1 MELMVITI
9 GSVALDGIR
18 LKSHLRIVELNDYI
32 CFNLQTCCYSMIII
46 IFVLINKHV
55 VIQHFVTLVAV
66 FNYFEL
72 KIATTC
78 IFAQKWPDRRPPFSI
93 HSNLVSITLV
103 KMCVKN
109 KQLLKSE

>member
-1 MELMVITI
+1 
-9 GSVALDGIR
+9 
-18 LKSHLRIVELNDYI
+18 
-32 CFNLQTCCYSMIII
+32 MIIFVLIYQHVVIQFVI
-46 IFVLINKHV
+46 IFVLINKHI
-55 VIQHFVTLVAV
+55 VIQHFVTLVTV

-93 HSNLVSITLV
+93 HSNLLSIRLV
-103 KMCVKN
+103 KMCTVRN

>member
-1 MELMVITI
+1 
-9 GSVALDGIR
+9 
-18 LKSHLRIVELNDYI
+18 
-32 CFNLQTCCYSMIII
+32 MIIFVLIYKHVVIQFVI

-55 VIQHFVTLVAV
+55 VIQHDFVTLVTV

-93 HSNLVSITLV
+93 HSNLLSIRLV
-103 KMCVKN
+103 KMCAVRD

>member
-1 MELMVITI
+1 
-9 GSVALDGIR
+9 
-18 LKSHLRIVELNDYI
+18 
-32 CFNLQTCCYSMIII
+32 MIIFVLIYKHVVIQFVI

-55 VIQHFVTLVAV
+55 VIQHFVTLVTV

-93 HSNLVSITLV
+93 HSNLLSIRLV
-103 KMCVKN
+103 KMCAVRN

>member
-1 MELMVITI
+1 
-9 GSVALDGIR
+9 
-18 LKSHLRIVELNDYI
+18 
-32 CFNLQTCCYSMIII
+32 MIIFVLI
-46 IFVLINKHV
+46 YKHVVIQFVTIFVLINKHV
-55 VIQHFVTLVAV
+55 VIQHFVTLVTV

-93 HSNLVSITLV
+93 HSNLLSIRLV
-103 KMCVKN
+103 KMCAVRD